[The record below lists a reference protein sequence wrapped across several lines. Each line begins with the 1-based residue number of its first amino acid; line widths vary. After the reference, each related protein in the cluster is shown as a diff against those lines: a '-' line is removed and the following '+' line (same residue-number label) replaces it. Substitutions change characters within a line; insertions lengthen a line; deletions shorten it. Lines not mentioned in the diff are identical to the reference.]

1 MCQPNSTNAK
11 PHLQE
16 SHADSGN
23 LTAEETSGP
32 GSPKVSDAAE
42 SRLR

>member
-16 SHADSGN
+16 SHVDSGD
-23 LTAEETSGP
+23 LTAEGTLGP
-32 GSPKVSDAAE
+32 GNPKVSDAAE